1 MEKENS
7 IDKNIQDED
16 KTCAALCLSTVPSS
30 VRADDSTTAKD
41 KARCFVPLWG
51 FVFRIMAFFGLLCSF
66 AQRVNLS
73 VAIVAM
79 VNHTALADDV
89 EMANATNTSSTDQ
102 CPRDPALERADGE
115 FTWDR
120 HQQAAALA
128 TFYYGSAVSQVC
140 SKLVTTNWDS
150 IHAARQF

>member
-1 MEKENS
+1 MKKENS
-7 IDKNIQDED
+7 SDENLHDED
-16 KTCAALCLSTVPSS
+16 KICTVFCVSTAPIGSHE
-30 VRADDSTTAKD
+30 DDSTTAKD

-51 FVFRIMAFFGLLCSF
+51 LVFRIMAFLGLLCSF
-66 AQRVNLS
+66 AHRVNLS

-89 EMANATNTSSTDQ
+89 EMANATNTSGTDQ

>member
-1 MEKENS
+1 MEKES
-7 IDKNIQDED
+7 SSDKNIQDED
-16 KTCAALCLSTVPSS
+16 KTCAVFCISTSPIS
-30 VRADDSTTAKD
+30 VLEDDSTAVKE

-51 FVFRIMAFFGLLCSF
+51 FVFRIMASFGLLCSF
-66 AQRVNLS
+66 AHRVNLS

-79 VNHTALADDV
+79 VNHTAVADDV
-89 EMANATNTSSTDQ
+89 EMANATNTSYSSTDQ

-128 TFYYGSAVSQVC
+128 TFYYGYVASQVC
-140 SKLVTTNWDS
+140 IATATTRRRM
-150 IHAARQF
+150 HCMA